1 MGIGVR
7 EGADAGK
14 GKVMFGRL
22 LALIAGAAL
31 AVAAS
36 QGPAFTDQYV
46 QNLTGRIDEL
56 RPIVEEFD
64 TRIAEYNYTR
74 ATAMAECAAATGLL
88 DALCSTYETT
98 VDRYEMLVAHMA
110 ELNAATVWMRPLVL
124 GRTYKRDIAESAYS
138 VFQPAVPAT
147 PTGFAYG
154 GAGFLAGYLALSI
167 VFGLLGGLVG
177 GRRYA

>member
-1 MGIGVR
+1 
-7 EGADAGK
+7 
-14 GKVMFGRL
+14 MFGRL

-64 TRIAEYNYTR
+64 TKVGEYNYTR
-74 ATAMAECAAATGLL
+74 TTAMAECSTATGLL
-88 DALCSTYETT
+88 DALCSTYET
-98 VDRYEMLVAHMA
+98 VVARYEMLTAHMA
-110 ELNAATVWMRPLVL
+110 ELSAASIWTRPLIL
-124 GRTYKRDIAESAYS
+124 ARTYKKDIAESVYS
-138 VFQPAVPAT
+138 VFKPAVPAS
-147 PTGFAYG
+147 PEGFAYG
-154 GAGFLAGYLALSI
+154 GGGFLAGFLALSI
-167 VFGLLGGLVG
+167 IFGVLGGMFG